1 MASGTRLDLT
11 FVNDNG
17 NSVTYKYNY
26 INSEV
31 DSLSVKALMQGM
43 ITNGSIFENVPSVI
57 KEATLVT
64 IRETSINVND

>member
-43 ITNGSIFENVPSVI
+43 ITNGSVFTNP
-57 KEATLVT
+57 LVT
-64 IRETSINVND
+64 KKSATIITNRETAINIED